1 MHELLYQVFLK
12 YDFIPEAF
20 THKFDIHWGQNPL
33 RPEFAESTYLLY
45 KATEDP
51 YYLKVVWMSKNFDF
65 NDDFFETPV
74 IWELCFRS
82 GKTSLIESNNMHEF
96 LAAILELKM

>member
-1 MHELLYQVFLK
+1 MKGDIQQAIGMHELLYQVFLK

-45 KATEDP
+45 KATQDP
-51 YYLKVVWMSKNFDF
+51 YYLKVES
-65 NDDFFETPV
+65 
-74 IWELCFRS
+74 RQR
-82 GKTSLIESNNMHEF
+82 KTLISMKTF
-96 LAAILELKM
+96 LRLLKYENSFLGRKRHH

>member
-1 MHELLYQVFLK
+1 MKGDIQQAIQMHELLYQVFLK

-51 YYLKVVWMSKNFDF
+51 YYLKVVWKSGEKEIAF
-65 NDDFFETPV
+65 NLDFFETPK
-74 IWELCFRS
+74 I
-82 GKTSLIESNNMHEF
+82 
-96 LAAILELKM
+96 